1 MKHCETCKHWEEK
14 GTFTKGVGKCHGI
27 NMIYDDTEWVNGGGR
42 VLRSGREH
50 VTAFVEDG
58 SSYYAAL
65 LPTKTFGC
73 VMHEEG
79 TWLKC

>member
-14 GTFTKGVGKCHGI
+14 GTYTKGVGKCHNI
-27 NMIYDDTEWVNGGGR
+27 DMIDNDVEWSQGEGR
-42 VLRSGREH
+42 VLRKGREH
-50 VTAFVEDG
+50 VKAFVEDG

-65 LPTKTFGC
+65 LPTKDFGC

-79 TWLKC
+79 TWLK